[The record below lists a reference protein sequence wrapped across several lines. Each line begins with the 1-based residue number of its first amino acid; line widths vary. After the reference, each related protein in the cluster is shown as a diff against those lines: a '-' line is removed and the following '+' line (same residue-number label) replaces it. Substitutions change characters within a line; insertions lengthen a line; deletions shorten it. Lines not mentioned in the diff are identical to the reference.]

1 MSALANQK
9 ILLGVTGGIAVYKS
23 TMLLRALLEAGA
35 EVRVAMTA
43 AAQTFVTPLT
53 FQALSGRPIHTELLD
68 PAAEAAMGH
77 IELARWADLILIAP
91 VSADFMARL
100 SVGMANDLL
109 SAICLATTAPIA
121 LAPAMNRQMWLNPA
135 TQENVQRLTARGL
148 LIWGPA
154 EGVQACGESGPG
166 RMLEPE
172 ALLDQVSAHFA
183 GGALAG
189 VKVVLTAGSTREP
202 IDPVR
207 FISNRSSGKMGFALA
222 AALRRLGAEV
232 VLVAG
237 PVALA
242 TPAGVQRIDVETA
255 QEMQLAVSEQLAGC
269 DIFVGVAAVADYRP
283 REIAQQK
290 IKKQQTVMTLELER
304 NPDIL
309 ADVAAAEDPPFTVG
323 FAAETQNVKAYAEE
337 KRRAKRIDLIAA
349 NRVAAAEGGFERDE
363 NALTLLWE
371 GGGESLPMM
380 LKSELAARLAA
391 RIAERYHARTQQ
403 ENS

>member
-23 TMLLRALLEAGA
+23 AMLLRALLEAGA

>member
-9 ILLGVTGGIAVYKS
+9 ILLGVTGGIAAYKS
-23 TMLLRALLEAGA
+23 AMLLRALLEAGA

-53 FQALSGRPIHTELLD
+53 FQALSGRPVHTELLD

-148 LIWGPA
+148 LVWGPA

-255 QEMQLAVSEQLAGC
+255 QEMQLAVSEQLAEC

-283 REIAQQK
+283 REMAQQK

>member
-9 ILLGVTGGIAVYKS
+9 ILLGVTGGIAAYKS
-23 TMLLRALLEAGA
+23 AMLLRALIEAGA

-53 FQALSGRPIHTELLD
+53 FQALSGRPVHTELLD

-166 RMLEPE
+166 RILEPE
-172 ALLDQVSAHFA
+172 ALLDQVSAHFV
-183 GGALAG
+183 GGTLAG

-283 REIAQQK
+283 REMAQQK